1 MADIDI
7 FSLKPPEISR
17 SLKGKYLLI
26 YGAPKIGKTSFA
38 CQCDRALVCAFE
50 LGTNAIPNQTIR
62 VQPIQKWLDFKKVVK
77 QLHQPQ
83 AKEKFDTVV
92 IDTIGIAASACETYV
107 CQQLGV
113 ETLKA
118 AAWGA
123 GYTKFKKELSET
135 LREITMLGFGLIIVA
150 HSKNISTG
158 EEDAEGNTIYKVG
171 PDIPNMAANIVNAL
185 VDIIGYIGVEDYDPV
200 TKRGNRF
207 LYTTDS
213 PTITAGSRYGY
224 LAPRIPFGYKQLV
237 DAISDA
243 IDKDIAEN
251 GGQATNA
258 LPSYLTS
265 KETKRD
271 FADVMEDAK
280 IEFERLV
287 GEDNPDADTNYAKI
301 QKIIAT
307 YFGTSDFRLSEAT
320 EDQQDLLEAALAD
333 MKAL

>member
-1 MADIDI
+1 
-7 FSLKPPEISR
+7 
-17 SLKGKYLLI
+17 
-26 YGAPKIGKTSFA
+26 
-38 CQCDRALVCAFE
+38 
-50 LGTNAIPNQTIR
+50 
-62 VQPIQKWLDFKKVVK
+62 
-77 QLHQPQ
+77 
-83 AKEKFDTVV
+83 
-92 IDTIGIAASACETYV
+92 
-107 CQQLGV
+107 
-113 ETLKA
+113 
-118 AAWGA
+118 
-123 GYTKFKKELSET
+123 
-135 LREITMLGFGLIIVA
+135 MLGFGLIIVA